1 MTDKPT
7 EIKLTNDETKR
18 LPPAMKKIRG
28 PPGARNKSPSE
39 ERKMSP
45 EKVFSARQPM
55 KMWASE
61 AKTKPRRGPPGS
73 KYSSPTRTTT
83 DESHFSG
90 FNKPAAFMTPQAT
103 KESNLISPLS
113 LSEESKRSKP
123 RINGKRAPPG
133 SSNQFASSSVKDLD
147 PNGRWALNFGKQLN
161 KTGFLPSSLSLLDII
176 TEEKQQKKTSTF
188 KKDESVS
195 DIEDEEMQIE

>member
-1 MTDKPT
+1 
-7 EIKLTNDETKR
+7 
-18 LPPAMKKIRG
+18 
-28 PPGARNKSPSE
+28 
-39 ERKMSP
+39 MSP
-45 EKVFSARQPM
+45 EKVFSTRQPM
-55 KMWASE
+55 KMWTSE

-113 LSEESKRSKP
+113 LSEESKKSKP

-133 SSNQFASSSVKDLD
+133 SSNQLASSSSKDLD
-147 PNGRWALNFGKQLN
+147 PKGKWALNFGRQLS
-161 KTGFLPSSLSLLDII
+161 KTGKSESGFLSSSLSLLDII
-176 TEEKQQKKTSTF
+176 TEEKQPKKLSKF
-188 KKDESVS
+188 KDEESVS
-195 DIEDEEMQIE
+195 DIEDEEVQIE